1 MDNLFAVEEHL
12 GALST
17 QIQAMVTRAIR
28 QGATTVLAAAQL
40 QIGTVVNLRVPEQ
53 GFPPRSMDDDITDL
67 IESFEPTANAVLLKL
82 DVDEIMHANLD
93 P

>member
-1 MDNLFAVEEHL
+1 MDNLFTVEEHL

-53 GFPPRSMDDDITDL
+53 GFPPHLMDDDIADL
-67 IESFEPTANAVLLKL
+67 INSFEPAANVILPKV
-82 DVDEIMHANLD
+82 DVDKILHANLD